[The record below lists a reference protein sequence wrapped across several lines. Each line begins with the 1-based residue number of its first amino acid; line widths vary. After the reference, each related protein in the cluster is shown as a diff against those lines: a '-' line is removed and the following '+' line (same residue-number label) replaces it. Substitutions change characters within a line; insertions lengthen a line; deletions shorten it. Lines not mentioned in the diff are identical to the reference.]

1 MKLRIYLNHKKE
13 GKYMNQPFQ
22 NKEPEDQ
29 KNNDLKVANQRK
41 RITNIKYGFVILA
54 IILIIVLF
62 VFVF

>member
-1 MKLRIYLNHKKE
+1 
-13 GKYMNQPFQ
+13 MNQPFQ